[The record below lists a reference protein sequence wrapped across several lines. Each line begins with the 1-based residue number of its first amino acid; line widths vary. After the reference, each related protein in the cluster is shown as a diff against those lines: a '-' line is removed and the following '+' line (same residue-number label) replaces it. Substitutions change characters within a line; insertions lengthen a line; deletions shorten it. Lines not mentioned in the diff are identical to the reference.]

1 MHRATINFEGEVEGE
16 GGEREGA
23 QTKLKR
29 ARFARE
35 GSVAQQQR
43 EGAGAAISQLKRC
56 GASLVA
62 CGVPRVEDTGVG
74 AGARK

>member
-1 MHRATINFEGEVEGE
+1 MLHRATINFEGGVEGE
-16 GGEREGA
+16 GGKREGA

-35 GSVAQQQR
+35 GWRNNRGCGCSNI
-43 EGAGAAISQLKRC
+43 AIKRC
-56 GASLVA
+56 GASLVGA
-62 CGVPRVEDTGVG
+62 KGGGHRCVG